1 LVVSGQHLYTTF
13 EERPRISGAEDG
25 RKLMADNNVRN
36 SFQIGEKASF
46 TKTVTESDVT
56 TFAGLIGDFN
66 PLHVDAEYARKSRFG
81 QRIAHGIFTGG
92 LISAVLGNKLP
103 GPGGIYLSQQL
114 EFLAPVFI
122 GDTITATV
130 EVTAWRSAKRIL
142 TLKTDAHNQKG
153 TQVVTGKAVLL
164 VDPGIGH

>member
-1 LVVSGQHLYTTF
+1 
-13 EERPRISGAEDG
+13 
-25 RKLMADNNVRN
+25 MADSTTRN
-36 SFQIGEKASF
+36 RFQIGERDSF

-81 QRIAHGIFTGG
+81 QRVAHGMFTGG

-103 GPGGIYLSQQL
+103 GPGAIYLSQQI

-130 EVTAWRSAKRIL
+130 EVTAWRPEKRII
-142 TLKTDAHNQKG
+142 TLRTDAYNQEEK
-153 TQVVTGKAVLL
+153 QVVTGKAVLL
-164 VDPGIGH
+164 VE

>member
-1 LVVSGQHLYTTF
+1 
-13 EERPRISGAEDG
+13 
-25 RKLMADNNVRN
+25 MADNN
-36 SFQIGEKASF
+36 FQIGERASF

-66 PLHVDAEYARKSRFG
+66 PIHVDAEYARKSRFG
-81 QRIAHGIFTGG
+81 QRVAHGMFIGG

-103 GPGGIYLSQQL
+103 GPGAIYLSQQL

-130 EVTAWRSAKRIL
+130 EVSAWQPEKRLI
-142 TLKTDAHNQKG
+142 TLKTDAYNQDEE
-153 TQVVTGKAVLL
+153 QVMTGKAVLL
-164 VDPGIGH
+164 VE